1 VRLFVALEIPPAV
14 RENLAA
20 LVDELRAADAASLK
34 NKARWVRADNLHV
47 TLKFIGNV
55 DAGKLD
61 AIRAE
66 LAEVRSEA
74 TVELRF
80 HRLGF
85 FPNERRPRV
94 LWVGVEGSPN
104 LAALAA
110 QIDALLSK
118 SGIPRE
124 TRDFSP
130 HLTLARFDPPGISEA
145 LRAAAQKNITRE
157 FGSVRTGEF
166 HLFESKTRPAGAEY
180 SRLSSFSFV
189 KAED

>member
-1 VRLFVALEIPPAV
+1 MRLFVALEIPPAV

-20 LVDELRAADAASLK
+20 LIDELRAADAASSK
-34 NKARWVRADNLHV
+34 NKARWVRAENLHV
-47 TLKFIGNV
+47 TLKFIGHV

-66 LAEVRSEA
+66 LAEVGSDA
-74 TVELRF
+74 PVELRF
-80 HRLGF
+80 RGLGF

-94 LWVGVEGSPN
+94 LWAGVEGSPS
-104 LAALAA
+104 LAALAGE
-110 QIDALLSK
+110 IDTRLSK
-118 SGIPRE
+118 LGIPRE

-157 FGSVRTGEF
+157 FGGVRTGEF
-166 HLFESKTRPAGAEY
+166 HLFESKTRPTGAEY
-180 SRLSSFSFV
+180 TRLSSFSFV
-189 KAED
+189 KAEA